1 MKKSTQGLVIRQ
13 NKTGE
18 ADRVITILT
27 PEGVLTAYA
36 RGSLKPGGK
45 LTSSTAMLGYSEFEL
60 AEGKNMYTVTDAQSI
75 MRFARLSMDMT
86 RYSLACY
93 FCELARLLAPA
104 DESSAE
110 FLSLTL
116 NSLYL
121 LSETDKSCSEIK
133 LTYELRAMSEA
144 GYRPDIESCRE
155 CGTDE
160 QQDFFFDVAEGNIL
174 CRKCAERTGKN
185 VNFPCGALSAARYIL
200 NSPLS
205 KAFSFKLGGQS
216 LTALERVSE
225 EYVRRWVEHPLST
238 LEFYKQL
245 L

>member
-18 ADRVITILT
+18 TDRVITILT

-60 AEGKNMYTVTDAQSI
+60 AEGKSMYTVTEAQSI
-75 MRFARLSMDMT
+75 MRFARLSANMT

-104 DESSAE
+104 DEGSAE

-116 NSLYL
+116 NALYL
-121 LSETDKSCSEIK
+121 LSETDKPCAEIK
-133 LTYELRAMSEA
+133 LAYELRAMSEA
-144 GYRPDIESCRE
+144 GYRPDVEGC
-155 CGTDE
+155 CACADDTA
-160 QQDFFFDVAEGNIL
+160 QDVFFDSAEGNIL
-174 CRKCAERTGKN
+174 CRQCAEKSGRRAN
-185 VNFPCGALSAARYIL
+185 CPQGALAAMRYIL
-200 NSPLS
+200 NAPLS
-205 KAFSFKLGGQS
+205 KAFSFKLGGRS
-216 LTALERVSE
+216 LAALERISE
-225 EYVRRWVEHPLST
+225 EYVRRWIEHPIQT